1 VVFNLRY
8 ITSQIQQQIYY
19 YYLDGS
25 CDVGTGCAK
34 PSCRSRRSGSRSSV
48 HGTIEFALAPVRNQ
62 VLIVTPLLGVVS
74 EVRVIRIR
82 RTETNTIVVIIQDVQ
97 INMLLL
103 NSIQTTLW
111 SGPFEVGILV

>member
-1 VVFNLRY
+1 MNY
-8 ITSQIQQQIYY
+8 N

-25 CDVGTGCAK
+25 CDVGAGRAK
-34 PSCRSRRSGSRSSV
+34 PSCSGRRSGGRSSV

-82 RTETNTIVVIIQDVQ
+82 RTETNTVIVIIHVVQ
-97 INMLLL
+97 INILSLDSM
-103 NSIQTTLW
+103 QT
-111 SGPFEVGILV
+111 SGRPVRCTFI